1 MAIDCL
7 VHVLLLWV
15 LGATCGGWERSK
27 IAFKSHHSQT
37 LAKCLTFVLFS
48 IASTKH
54 NYKLLCV
61 CVGDCSFNTAF
72 FLFCCPNLLYE
83 RKLCYLTSVSF
94 TIFFKL
100 HSLERIG
107 VYLTCQI
114 KSNKQKTEA
123 RCGQSELS
131 SSTVDPDVLI
141 KTVPA
146 IHGFV
151 GTLSPQIGHGI

>member
-1 MAIDCL
+1 
-7 VHVLLLWV
+7 
-15 LGATCGGWERSK
+15 
-27 IAFKSHHSQT
+27 
-37 LAKCLTFVLFS
+37 
-48 IASTKH
+48 
-54 NYKLLCV
+54 V
-61 CVGDCSFNTAF
+61 CVGDCSLNTAF
-72 FLFCCPNLLYE
+72 FILLSHLLYE
-83 RKLCYLTSVSF
+83 RKLCYLTSASF

-114 KSNKQKTEA
+114 KSNKPKIEA
-123 RCGQSELS
+123 GCGQSELS

-151 GTLSPQIGHGI
+151 RTLSPQIGHGI